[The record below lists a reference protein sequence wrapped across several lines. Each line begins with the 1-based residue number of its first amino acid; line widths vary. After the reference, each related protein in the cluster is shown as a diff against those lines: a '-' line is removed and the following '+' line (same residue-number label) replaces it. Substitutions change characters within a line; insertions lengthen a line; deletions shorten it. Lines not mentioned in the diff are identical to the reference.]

1 MGSER
6 TGGII
11 DARGDWAAP
20 PTDAMRKAMAEAEV
34 GDDNSGEDPTV
45 RRLEGLAAEMFDREA
60 ALFMPSG
67 TMANLVSI
75 LAQTQYGDE
84 IIVGDNAHNFIYEV
98 GGAAVIGGHPYHLV
112 PNDRFGMLDPEDVRN
127 AIRTDG
133 LHFPH
138 TGLLLIENSHNL
150 RGGAVLSPEQVKSLV
165 DAVQPRGVPV
175 HLDGSRIFN
184 AAAALGI
191 PAIELTRGVDTLTFC
206 LSKGLAA
213 PVGSVI
219 VGDAEFILKA
229 RRQRKILGGGMRQA
243 GVIAAAGIVGLT
255 EMIERLPED
264 HAVARRIAEG
274 LADLPGL
281 SVDLETVQTNLV
293 FVDTDGPRD
302 AAQLREALQERG
314 IRVSQFTPTRFRFAV
329 HYCIDLA
336 DADRII
342 RETRDILM
350 A

>member
-6 TGGII
+6 TGGVI
-11 DARGDWAAP
+11 DARGDWAAS

-45 RRLEGLAAEMFDREA
+45 RRLEELAAEMFDREA
-60 ALFMPSG
+60 ALFVPSG

-112 PNDRFGMLDPEDVRN
+112 PNDRFGMLDPEDIRR
-127 AIRTDG
+127 AIRADG
-133 LHFPH
+133 IHFPH

-150 RGGAVLSPEQVKSLV
+150 RGGAVLTPAQVESLV
-165 DAVQPRGVPV
+165 DVVRPRGVPV

-191 PAIELTRGVDTLTFC
+191 PAIDLTSGVDTLTFC

-255 EMIERLPED
+255 EMVERLPED
-264 HAVARRIAEG
+264 HVVARRIAEG

-302 AAQLREALQERG
+302 AGQIREALQGRG

-336 DADRII
+336 DADHII